1 MSKPKIILTRRWP
14 AEAEARAQRQFDVR
28 LNQDDHKMSVEEL
41 QNAMQNYDAVCPTVS
56 DFLIGS
62 DVLGGQD
69 RKCRIVCNFGVGY
82 NNIDT
87 DAAKQAGIVVTNTPG
102 VLTDCTADIAM
113 TLLLMVARRAGEGER
128 LVRNKAWSGWCPTH
142 MLATKVTGKKLGLIG
157 FGRIAQAV
165 AHKAHFGFGMRI
177 SFYDPYPPAAEVSG
191 KFNATKLDSVEDVL
205 KGADFVSLH
214 CPGGGDNT
222 RLINARRL
230 SMMQKHAFLINTA
243 RGDVVDEAALVQH

>member
-177 SFYDPYPPAAEVSG
+177 SF
-191 KFNATKLDSVEDVL
+191 TI
-205 KGADFVSLH
+205 H
-214 CPGGGDNT
+214 
-222 RLINARRL
+222 IRRRE
-230 SMMQKHAFLINTA
+230 T
-243 RGDVVDEAALVQH
+243 G